1 MASGPLL
8 QLALIVVDDD
18 TAGDAGFAVGAQ
30 AGTPVPP
37 VTHITVCVGGVPD
50 TTKLLQLGFVYVTVA
65 AVANGDTVN
74 ETSANNAE
82 DSGTDR
88 RANAKQ
94 S

>member
-1 MASGPLL
+1 MATGPLL
-8 QLALIVVDDD
+8 QLALIVVDDPTD
-18 TAGDAGFAVGAQ
+18 GEAGFAVGAQ
-30 AGTPVPP
+30 AGTPVLPP
-37 VTHITVCVGGVPD
+37 TQVTVCVGGVPD
-50 TTKLLQLGFVYVTVA
+50 TTKLLQLGFVYVNVA

-88 RANAKQ
+88 RANAKE